1 MGRGRQACIGG
12 REGVDR
18 QVKKKKKKNR
28 REYSVLEPGEEGVS
42 RRQEQLTMSNAA
54 PRIES
59 SSLPKGK

>member
-1 MGRGRQACIGG
+1 M
-12 REGVDR
+12 DR
-18 QVKKKKKKNR
+18 QVKKKKNKNR

-59 SSLPKGK
+59 SSLPLGREK

>member
-18 QVKKKKKKNR
+18 QVKKKTKNR